1 MSEDAKKQYEI
12 NFILTPNLREEEI
25 NSFGEE
31 IRKTIESLGGI
42 FKNQEK
48 PEKRKLAY
56 PIKKS
61 EFGYYL
67 AVKFLIDSEKLKEL
81 FLTLKH
87 KEQILRYMIVSVEE
101 KPFSVRPKRTTETH
115 KSKIKSAKK
124 PKEPNKEIG
133 EQIEAAIEPP
143 TIEPS
148 KKVEMPKEKETKLED
163 IDKKLDEILGV

>member
-1 MSEDAKKQYEI
+1 MSEENKKQYEI

-31 IRKTIESLGGI
+31 IRKTIDDLGGV

-67 AVKFLIDSEKLKEL
+67 AVKFLIDSDKLKEL
-81 FLTLKH
+81 LSTLKH
-87 KEQILRYMIVSVEE
+87 KEQVLRYMIVSAEE
-101 KPFSVRPKRTTETH
+101 KAFPIRHERTAEIR
-115 KSKIKSAKK
+115 KSKIKPSAKK
-124 PKEPNKEIG
+124 PKELDKEIN
-133 EQIEAAIEPP
+133 EQIEA
-143 TIEPS
+143 
-148 KKVEMPKEKETKLED
+148 PKEKETKLED